1 MPDINLGG
9 AIGRSLSLKQP
20 ALLRSQALVDGAW
33 VDARSGRRFDV
44 VDPATREVIA
54 RMPDMG
60 REDTHLAILAAERA
74 GADWQKRTA
83 RERGALLRRWFDL
96 VVAHQDDLALIM
108 TAEQGKPLAEA
119 RGEVSFAASFIDWYA
134 EEGKRTYGDVIPT
147 YNRDRRILVL
157 KQPVGVVAA
166 ITPWNFPSAMVTRKC
181 APALAAGC
189 TVVLKPAEDTP
200 LSALAL
206 AELAQQAGIPA
217 GVLNVVTTGPQ
228 LVAEVG
234 DELCRHPVV
243 RKISFTGST
252 AVGKRLMEQA
262 AVTMKKVGLELGGSA
277 PFIVFDDAD
286 LDVAVAAAISSKF
299 RASGQTCTCSNRFFV
314 QSTIYDAFA
323 GKFAEAV
330 ARLQVA
336 PGSEPGSTIGPLI
349 NAQALEK
356 VNAHVEDAQRRG
368 ARVLA
373 GGRRH
378 ALGGTFYE
386 PTILLDVTTD
396 MLVCREETFGPVAP
410 LVRFD
415 SEADAVRMAND
426 TQYGL
431 AGYFFTRDLA
441 RAWRVAEALDCG
453 SVAINEGSF
462 ASEIVPVGGFKE
474 SGIGREGSR
483 YGIEGYLE
491 IKQVCVGGLA

>member
-1 MPDINLGG
+1 MPDSVAGDVRRI
-9 AIGRSLSLKQP
+9 ALKEVRLMRTQG
-20 ALLRSQALVDGAW
+20 LIDGVW
-33 VDARSGRRFDV
+33 TNGRSGRQFDV
-44 VDPATREVIA
+44 LDPVTREVIA
-54 RMPDMG
+54 RVPDMDCYDVQ
-60 REDTHLAILAAERA
+60 EAILAAERA
-74 GADWQKRTA
+74 GAHWRGRTSK
-83 RERGALLRRWFDL
+83 ERGAVMRRWFEL
-96 VVAHQDDLALIM
+96 VVAHQDDLAAIM

-119 RGEVSFAASFIDWYA
+119 RGEILFAASFIDWYA

-147 YNRDRRILVL
+147 YSRDRRIVVL

-166 ITPWNFPSAMVTRKC
+166 ITPWNFPSGMVARKC

-206 AELAQQAGIPA
+206 AELAQQAGLPP
-217 GVLNVVTTGPQ
+217 GVLNVVTTSRQ
-228 LVAEVG
+228 HVVEVG
-234 DELCRHPVV
+234 DELCRNPTI

-252 AVGKRLMEQA
+252 SVGKHLMQQA
-262 AVTMKKVGLELGGSA
+262 AHTMKKIGLELGGSA
-277 PFIVFDDAD
+277 PFIVFEDAD
-286 LDVAVAAAISSKF
+286 LDVAVTAAVNSKF

-314 QSTIYDAFA
+314 QSKVYEEFA
-323 GKFAEAV
+323 RKFVRAV
-330 ARLQVA
+330 EKLRVA
-336 PGSEPGSTIGPLI
+336 PGTEPGSTIGPLI
-349 NAQALEK
+349 NTQALDK
-356 VNAHVEDAQRRG
+356 VSTHVEDARRHG
-368 ARVLA
+368 ARLLL
-373 GGRRH
+373 GGRPH

-386 PTILLDVTTD
+386 PTVLADVNTD

-415 SEADAVRMAND
+415 NEADAIRMAND
-426 TQYGL
+426 TRYGL

-462 ASEIVPVGGFKE
+462 SSEIVPVGGFKE

-483 YGIEGYLE
+483 YGIESYLE
-491 IKQVCVGGLA
+491 IKQVCIGGLS